1 MIILA
6 GDIGGTHSRIA
17 YFSVAQDEIKPV
29 AEEVYRSADYTGLD
43 AIVTK
48 FVTSHRADCKHAC
61 FGVAGPVHD
70 GQVKV
75 TNLPW
80 TVDASALASE
90 LGLER
95 VTLINDLEAIAYS
108 VDVLKPQDFVILNEG
123 DPKAAGNAAVIAAGT
138 GLGEAGLYWD
148 GTRRDPFACEGG
160 HTNFAPTNDL
170 EDELLRYL
178 RAQFG
183 HVSWERVVSGMGF
196 VNLYNF
202 LRDTGHGA
210 KTDFIDFEATQEDPA
225 AQISR
230 QGLDGTNGMCVRAL
244 DMFVS
249 LYGNEAGNLAL
260 KLMATGGIFIGGG
273 IAPRV
278 LKKLRDSSFLT
289 AFTAKGRMSKVLKA
303 IPVRVI
309 LSDKT
314 GLLGAA
320 RCGALKA

>member
-1 MIILA
+1 
-6 GDIGGTHSRIA
+6 
-17 YFSVAQDEIKPV
+17 
-29 AEEVYRSADYTGLD
+29 
-43 AIVTK
+43 
-48 FVTSHRADCKHAC
+48 
-61 FGVAGPVHD
+61 VHD

-123 DPKAAGNAAVIAAGT
+123 DPKASGNAAVIAAGT

-160 HTNFAPTNDL
+160 HTNFALTNDL

-289 AFTAKGRMSKVLKA
+289 AFTAKGRMSKVLNA

>member
-1 MIILA
+1 
-6 GDIGGTHSRIA
+6 
-17 YFSVAQDEIKPV
+17 
-29 AEEVYRSADYTGLD
+29 
-43 AIVTK
+43 
-48 FVTSHRADCKHAC
+48 
-61 FGVAGPVHD
+61 
-70 GQVKV
+70 
-75 TNLPW
+75 
-80 TVDASALASE
+80 
-90 LGLER
+90 
-95 VTLINDLEAIAYS
+95 
-108 VDVLKPQDFVILNEG
+108 
-123 DPKAAGNAAVIAAGT
+123 
-138 GLGEAGLYWD
+138 
-148 GTRRDPFACEGG
+148 
-160 HTNFAPTNDL
+160 
-170 EDELLRYL
+170 
-178 RAQFG
+178 
-183 HVSWERVVSGMGF
+183 MGF

-225 AQISR
+225 ALISR
-230 QGLDGTNGMCVRAL
+230 LGLDRTNAICVQAL

-289 AFTAKGRMSKVLKA
+289 AFAAKGRMSKVLKA

>member
-6 GDIGGTHSRIA
+6 GDIGGTHSRLA
-17 YFSVAQDEIKPV
+17 YFSVEQNEFKPI

-48 FVTSHRADCKHAC
+48 FVMSHPADSRHAC
-61 FGVAGPVHD
+61 FGIAGPVHD

-75 TNLPW
+75 TNLAW
-80 TVDASALASE
+80 TVDASILRSE

-170 EDELLRYL
+170 EDDLLRYL

-183 HVSWERVVSGMGF
+183 HVSWERVVSGIGL
-196 VNLYNF
+196 VSLYNF
-202 LRDTGHGA
+202 LRDTGHGI
-210 KTDFIDFEATQEDPA
+210 KVDFLDFAMTQEDPA
-225 AQISR
+225 ALISR
-230 QGLDGTNGMCVRAL
+230 LGLGGTNALCVQAL

-260 KLMATGGIFIGGG
+260 KLMATGGMFIGGG

-278 LKKLRDSSFLT
+278 LKKLCDASFLT